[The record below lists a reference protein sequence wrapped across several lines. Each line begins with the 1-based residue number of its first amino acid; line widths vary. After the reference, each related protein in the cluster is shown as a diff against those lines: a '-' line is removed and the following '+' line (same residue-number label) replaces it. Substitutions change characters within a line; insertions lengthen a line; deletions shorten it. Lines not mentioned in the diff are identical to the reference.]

1 VPCASASGL
10 GAVLATTVSAS
21 QILLLVVPHNPS
33 IFGASAPR
41 TFDHVEPRLIPCVV
55 VLVLAIS
62 RREAVSLA
70 EVDSA
75 GEWPWHCSDRSTNKP
90 VGQQK
95 SACWLT
101 NQPIGYWAN
110 PLLSIRNITLFGQRP
125 SPLDNGLFGQAT
137 GRPVGERS
145 GPKDVPCALGWQ
157 PALGCQGLPGC
168 PCGCSSWAKSLS
180 THQPRG

>member
-1 VPCASASGL
+1 MVVKSRSTRILCGTPVGGVVLTKIAPCTTVCHCASFALSYL
-10 GAVLATTVSAS
+10 
-21 QILLLVVPHNPS
+21 
-33 IFGASAPR
+33 
-41 TFDHVEPRLIPCVV
+41 
-55 VLVLAIS
+55 
-62 RREAVSLA
+62 
-70 EVDSA
+70 
-75 GEWPWHCSDRSTNKP
+75 CSDRSTNKP

-157 PALGCQGLPGC
+157 PALGCQGLPG
-168 PCGCSSWAKSLS
+168 PARVPLRLLFLGQIAVNSPAS
-180 THQPRG
+180 